1 MALACALLAVLL
13 FAPPPDFLAEGLKAL
28 DANEPAAAEPLLRQ
42 AVEAVPNDYSAH
54 FNLAIALSLQQK
66 DAEAIGEF
74 QKTLSLKPGLYQADL
89 NLGMLLLRNKRP
101 GEALPVLKD
110 AIDSQT
116 AADLEKS
123 APQKAARTHLYYAQ
137 ALFETGDMGQAEVWY
152 RAAAERDPKSA
163 AAQSGLAHS
172 LLKESKLAEAAEHF
186 REAASLD
193 PHYRDGLLEL
203 AAEYEKAGT
212 LPEAIAVYREFPEN
226 PAATERLAQLLV
238 ANGNAAAAIPNLEL
252 AVKTT
257 PSVANR
263 LALADAYKLN
273 KQTDRAIEQLRLA
286 VASEPSNYDLRMD
299 LGREF
304 RDAHKAAETIEQ
316 FTAAAKLRPDSVKAW
331 NELATVYVVTGD
343 YANGLGALDRVRA
356 LGKELPGDFYFR
368 AICLEKLRQLKPAL
382 EAYQRFLATD
392 ENKQPDQEFLARQRV
407 RIIKDELDRPRR

>member
-1 MALACALLAVLL
+1 MAFACALLAVLL
-13 FAPPPDFLAEGLKAL
+13 FAPPADFLAEGLKAL

-42 AVEAVPNDYSAH
+42 AVEAVPSDYSAH
-54 FNLAIALSLQQK
+54 FNLAIALSMQQK

-74 QKTLSLKPGLYQADL
+74 HKTLELKPGLYQADL

-101 GEALPVLKD
+101 GEALPVLKE

-116 AADLEKS
+116 AADVEKAS
-123 APQKAARTHLYYAQ
+123 PQKAARTDLYYAQ

-163 AAQSGLAHS
+163 AAQAGLAHS

-186 REAASLD
+186 REAAALD

-203 AAEYEKAGT
+203 AAAYEKAGT
-212 LPEAIAVYREFPEN
+212 LPEAIAVYRQFPDN
-226 PAATERLAQLLV
+226 PAAAERLAQLLV

-273 KQTDRAIEQLRLA
+273 KQVDRAIEQLQLA

-304 RDAHKAAETIEQ
+304 RDAHKAAETVEQ
-316 FTAAAKLRPDSVKAW
+316 FSAAARLRPDSVKAW

-343 YANGLGALDRVRA
+343 YANGLAALDRVRA

-407 RIIKDELDRPRR
+407 RIIKEELDRPRR

>member
-1 MALACALLAVLL
+1 
-13 FAPPPDFLAEGLKAL
+13 
-28 DANEPAAAEPLLRQ
+28 
-42 AVEAVPNDYSAH
+42 
-54 FNLAIALSLQQK
+54 
-66 DAEAIGEF
+66 
-74 QKTLSLKPGLYQADL
+74 
-89 NLGMLLLRNKRP
+89 
-101 GEALPVLKD
+101 
-110 AIDSQT
+110 
-116 AADLEKS
+116 
-123 APQKAARTHLYYAQ
+123 
-137 ALFETGDMGQAEVWY
+137 
-152 RAAAERDPKSA
+152 
-163 AAQSGLAHS
+163 

-186 REAASLD
+186 REAAALD

-203 AAEYEKAGT
+203 AAAYEKAGT
-212 LPEAIAVYREFPEN
+212 LPEAIAVYRQFPDN
-226 PAATERLAQLLV
+226 PAAAERLAQLLV

-273 KQTDRAIEQLRLA
+273 KQVDRAIEQLQLA

-304 RDAHKAAETIEQ
+304 RDAHKAAETVEQ
-316 FTAAAKLRPDSVKAW
+316 FSAAARLRPDSVKAW

-343 YANGLGALDRVRA
+343 YANGLAALDRVRA

-407 RIIKDELDRPRR
+407 RIIKEELDRPRR